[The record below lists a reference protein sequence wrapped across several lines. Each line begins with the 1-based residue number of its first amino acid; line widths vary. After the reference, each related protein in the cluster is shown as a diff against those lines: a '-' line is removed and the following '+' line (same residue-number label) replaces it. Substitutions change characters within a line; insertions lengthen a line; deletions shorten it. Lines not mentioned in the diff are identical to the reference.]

1 MGGDAK
7 GSGSNRGSSR
17 SAVQQK
23 LKRRDSS
30 RQMRAVRE
38 ETVEK
43 VKKIEEEI
51 KSIPPPTDDEKK
63 EGNS

>member
-1 MGGDAK
+1 
-7 GSGSNRGSSR
+7 
-17 SAVQQK
+17 
-23 LKRRDSS
+23 
-30 RQMRAVRE
+30 MRAVRE